1 MADMFYFC
9 SPPAPLK
16 YTGSSS
22 RRYRRPARKP
32 HQSSRNRMERACMA
46 RFVEPVFC
54 STVFPFFS
62 QADNS
67 VSQNG
72 LRTIHEDCP
81 DDAQDMDCHDQ
92 VYESACDDVHE
103 VTIEDATFQGPAD
116 SEALLQRPQ
125 DSTFQEEDQHVAAT
139 NQEVALP
146 FEMRSDPLA
155 MSRTVS
161 HQPSCDSLRNFAA
174 SADGR
179 QPQTSASEPHTAVG
193 VEYDNLP
200 EEVRLQASSA
210 AQYTIMTDMA
220 ESAWSVDDPR
230 YGADL
235 LDSLD
240 SWTARDL
247 SAVQAK
253 LSDTLFERALGENS
267 ILPTFN
273 RHEMIASGHD
283 MQGIAWSHYGIDRQ
297 QCLRDRATLY
307 NTATSERMLLDDEFA
322 LDAQQE
328 RFYRFQYF
336 NGSKRPKYAHHQ
348 LRHVLASVDRDV
360 YYANAS
366 QVMQASLALPSAQ
379 DTVLDLTKSTM
390 TATPIRVTT
399 LAATDSAV
407 IVAGG
412 FDGEYAIR
420 NLDSLTSSHS
430 EGFVTHD
437 RNGLV
442 THIHTFAHRRSGLPQ
457 AAFCANDQRLRLMD
471 LTTEKFTKTLKFD
484 YSLNSAIT
492 SSDGRLRAL
501 VGDSSDALVTD
512 AESGDTLVTLQ
523 SHNAHIFSCAWSPD
537 DRFLATGAQD
547 GKIAL
552 WDLRNWAQPLA
563 ALPNALSCSRSLH
576 FTSDSSKLIS
586 AENEDI
592 VSIFDTRGLAMPRQ
606 DIRFFGTICGVT
618 LVDGGD
624 EIVVA
629 NGDRSVGGLMSFR
642 RTQYCGG
649 GGYLEAEGGSMHH
662 VGRCRMRASRRINAR
677 RAGVV
682 EELVV

>member
-1 MADMFYFC
+1 
-9 SPPAPLK
+9 
-16 YTGSSS
+16 
-22 RRYRRPARKP
+22 
-32 HQSSRNRMERACMA
+32 MA

-54 STVFPFFS
+54 STVFPFFP
-62 QADNS
+62 QADVL
-67 VSQNG
+67 VSQDD
-72 LRTIHEDCP
+72 LTSVRDDCL
-81 DDAQDMDCHDQ
+81 DDAQDMDCHDEFH
-92 VYESACDDVHE
+92 ESTLDYVHE
-103 VTIEDATFQGPAD
+103 AMTEDATFQVPSD
-116 SEALLQRPQ
+116 PEAQPQ
-125 DSTFQEEDQHVAAT
+125 DSTFQEDEHQRRLATT
-139 NQEVALP
+139 NQDVALP

-155 MSRTVS
+155 MTRTVS

-179 QPQTSASEPHTAVG
+179 HSQTSASESHTVAG
-193 VEYDNLP
+193 AEHDNLP

-210 AQYTIMTDMA
+210 AQYTILTDMA

-240 SWTARDL
+240 SWTARNL
-247 SAVQAK
+247 SVVQSK
-253 LSDTLFERALGENS
+253 LSDALFERAIAEHS
-267 ILPTFN
+267 TLPTFN
-273 RHEMIASGHD
+273 RQEMIASGHD
-283 MQGIAWSHYGIDRQ
+283 MQGIAWDDYEIDRQ
-297 QCLRDRATLY
+297 QCLGDRATLY
-307 NTATSERMLLDDEFA
+307 RTSTSESMLVDDGLAA
-322 LDAQQE
+322 LDAQTE
-328 RFYRFQYF
+328 HFYRFQYF
-336 NGSKRPKYAHHQ
+336 NGTKRPKYAHHQ
-348 LRHVLASVDRDV
+348 LRHVLASVGRDV

-366 QVMQASLALPSAQ
+366 KVIQASLALPTAE

-420 NLDSLTSSHS
+420 NLESHKSSHS

-471 LTTEKFTKTLKFD
+471 LTTEKFTKTLEFD

-501 VGDSSDALVTD
+501 VGDSPDALITD
-512 AESGDTLVTLQ
+512 AESGETLVTLQ
-523 SHNAHIFSCAWSPD
+523 SHNAHIFSCGWSPD

-552 WDLRNWAQPLA
+552 WDSRNWTQPLA
-563 ALPNALSCSRSLH
+563 ELPNALSCSRSLH
-576 FTSDSSKLIS
+576 FTSDSSKLVS

-592 VSIFDTRGLAMPRQ
+592 VSIFDTRGLAETRQ

-624 EIVVA
+624 EIVIA
-629 NGDRSVGGLMSFR
+629 SGDRSVGGLMSFR
-642 RTQYCGG
+642 RTQYGG
-649 GGYLEAEGGSMHH
+649 RAYSEAEGGSMDT
-662 VGRCRMRASRRINAR
+662 VERCRTRAARRRNAR
-677 RAGVV
+677 GAGIV

>member
-1 MADMFYFC
+1 
-9 SPPAPLK
+9 
-16 YTGSSS
+16 
-22 RRYRRPARKP
+22 
-32 HQSSRNRMERACMA
+32 MA
-46 RFVEPVFC
+46 RFLEPVFC
-54 STVFPFFS
+54 STVFPFFPQVDGPLS
-62 QADNS
+62 QDGFES
-67 VSQNG
+67 V
-72 LRTIHEDCP
+72 RDDCLN
-81 DDAQDMDCHDQ
+81 DAQDMDCHDQ
-92 VYESACDDVHE
+92 FDESAQECVHE
-103 VTIEDATFQGPAD
+103 NTIEDATFHAP
-116 SEALLQRPQ
+116 ETLLQQPQ
-125 DSTFQEEDQHVAAT
+125 DSTFQDEDEQPRRLAVT
-139 NQEVALP
+139 NPDVSLP

-155 MSRTVS
+155 MSRTIS

-179 QPQTSASEPHTAVG
+179 HSQTSTSEPHTAAG
-193 VEYDNLP
+193 AEYDSLP

-210 AQYTIMTDMA
+210 AQYTILTDMA

-235 LDSLD
+235 LGSLD

-247 SAVQAK
+247 SVVQAK
-253 LSDTLFERALGENS
+253 LSDTLFERAIADHS
-267 ILPTFN
+267 TLPTFN
-273 RHEMIASGHD
+273 RQELITSDHD
-283 MQGIAWSHYGIDRQ
+283 MQGIAWDDCGVDRQ
-297 QCLRDRATLY
+297 QCLRDRASLY
-307 NTATSERMLLDDEFA
+307 NTSSLDRMLVDDDSA
-322 LDAQQE
+322 LDAQTE

-336 NGSKRPKYAHHQ
+336 NGFKRPKYAHHQ
-348 LRHVLASVDRDV
+348 LRHVLTSVGRDV
-360 YYANAS
+360 YYTNTS
-366 QVMQASLALPSAQ
+366 KVMQASLALPSVE

-420 NLDSLTSSHS
+420 NLDSAISSHS

-471 LTTEKFTKTLKFD
+471 LTTEKFTKTLAHD
-484 YSLNSAIT
+484 YSLNSAVT
-492 SSDGRLRAL
+492 SSDGRLRTL
-501 VGDSSDALVTD
+501 VGDSPDALLTD
-512 AESGDTLVTLQ
+512 AESGETLATLAT
-523 SHNAHIFSCAWSPD
+523 HNAHIFSCAWSPD

-552 WDLRNWAQPLA
+552 WDSRNWSQPLA
-563 ALPNALSCSRSLH
+563 ELPNALSCSRSLH

-586 AENEDI
+586 AENED
-592 VSIFDTRGLAMPRQ
+592 VVTVFDTRGGLAETARQ
-606 DIRFFGTICGVT
+606 DIRFFGTICGVA

-642 RTQYCGG
+642 RTKY
-649 GGYLEAEGGSMHH
+649 GGSWETEEEGSMDPME
-662 VGRCRMRASRRINAR
+662 RCRVRAAR
-677 RAGVV
+677 RRGARGVGIV

>member
-1 MADMFYFC
+1 
-9 SPPAPLK
+9 
-16 YTGSSS
+16 
-22 RRYRRPARKP
+22 
-32 HQSSRNRMERACMA
+32 MA

-54 STVFPFFS
+54 STVFPHFS
-62 QADNS
+62 QADTV
-67 VSQNG
+67 VSHDGPQ
-72 LRTIHEDCP
+72 TIHEDFP
-81 DDAQDMDCHDQ
+81 VDAQDMGCHNRFDGSTCN
-92 VYESACDDVHE
+92 YVHE
-103 VTIEDATFQGPAD
+103 GTIEDATFQGPAD
-116 SEALLQRPQ
+116 SEAPLQRPQ

-139 NQEVALP
+139 NQEVAFP

-155 MSRTVS
+155 ISRTVS
-161 HQPSCDSLRNFAA
+161 HQPSCDSIRNFVA

-179 QPQTSASEPHTAVG
+179 RSQASVGDLHTATG
-193 VEYDNLP
+193 IEYDNLP
-200 EEVRLQASSA
+200 EEVRSQASSV
-210 AQYTIMTDMA
+210 AQYTIMTDMV

-240 SWTARDL
+240 SWTARGL

-253 LSDTLFERALGENS
+253 LSDELFERTIAEHGM
-267 ILPTFN
+267 LPTFN
-273 RHEMIASGHD
+273 RQEMIASGHD
-283 MQGIAWSHYGIDRQ
+283 MQGIAWEDYGMDRQ

-307 NTATSERMLLDDEFA
+307 YTSNPERMIVDDESD
-322 LDAQQE
+322 LDAQTE

-348 LRHVLASVDRDV
+348 LRHVLASASRDV

-366 QVMQASLALPSAQ
+366 QVMRASLALPSAQ
-379 DTVLDLTKSTM
+379 ETVLDLTKSTM

-420 NLDSLTSSHS
+420 NLESPTPSHS

-471 LTTEKFTKTLKFD
+471 LTTEKFTKTLKYD

-492 SSDGRLRAL
+492 SSDGRLRAF
-501 VGDSSDALVTD
+501 VGDSPDALITD
-512 AESGDTLVTLQ
+512 AESGETLVTLQ

-552 WDLRNWAQPLA
+552 WDSRNWTQPLA
-563 ALPNALSCSRSLH
+563 ELPNALSCSRSLH

-586 AENEDI
+586 AENEDV
-592 VSIFDTRGLAMPRQ
+592 VSIFDIRGLAETRQ
-606 DIRFFGTICGVT
+606 DIRFFGTTCGVT

-642 RTQYCGG
+642 RTQYGG
-649 GGYLEAEGGSMHH
+649 SGYSEPEGGSMDP
-662 VGRCRMRASRRINAR
+662 VERCRMRASKRRNAR
-677 RAGVV
+677 RAGIV

>member
-1 MADMFYFC
+1 
-9 SPPAPLK
+9 
-16 YTGSSS
+16 
-22 RRYRRPARKP
+22 
-32 HQSSRNRMERACMA
+32 MA

-62 QADNS
+62 QADHL
-67 VSQNG
+67 VSQDG
-72 LRTIHEDCP
+72 LQSVREDCP
-81 DDAQDMDCHDQ
+81 DDAQDMDCHDEFDQ
-92 VYESACDDVHE
+92 SARDYVHE
-103 VTIEDATFQGPAD
+103 GTIEDATFQAPME
-116 SEALLQRPQ
+116 SEALLQQPQ
-125 DSTFQEEDQHVAAT
+125 DSTFQEENERVAT
-139 NQEVALP
+139 TIQEVALP

-155 MSRTVS
+155 IPRTVS
-161 HQPSCDSLRNFAA
+161 HQPSCDSLRNFAT

-179 QPQTSASEPHTAVG
+179 HPQTSATEPRTTAG
-193 VEYDNLP
+193 VDYDNLP

-240 SWTARDL
+240 PWTARDF
-247 SAVQAK
+247 SAMQAQ
-253 LSDTLFERALGENS
+253 LSDELFERAIAEHS
-267 ILPTFN
+267 MLPTFN
-273 RHEMIASGHD
+273 RQEMIASGHD
-283 MQGIAWSHYGIDRQ
+283 MQGIAWDDYGIDRH

-307 NTATSERMLLDDEFA
+307 NTSSSESMLADDESA
-322 LDAQQE
+322 LDAE
-328 RFYRFQYF
+328 REHFYRFQYF

-348 LRHVLASVDRDV
+348 LRHVLASVGRDV

-366 QVMQASLALPSAQ
+366 QVMQASLALPSVKE
-379 DTVLDLTKSTM
+379 TVLDLTKSTM

-420 NLDSLTSSHS
+420 NLDSPTSSHS

-442 THIHTFAHRRSGLPQ
+442 THIHTFAHRRSDLPQ

-471 LTTEKFTKTLKFD
+471 LTTEKFTKTLEFD
-484 YSLNSAIT
+484 YSLNCAVS

-501 VGDSSDALVTD
+501 VGDSPDALITD
-512 AESGDTLVTLQ
+512 AESGETLVTLQ

-552 WDLRNWAQPLA
+552 WDSRNWSQPLA
-563 ALPNALSCSRSLH
+563 ELPNALSCSRSLH
-576 FTSDSSKLIS
+576 FTSDSSRLIS
-586 AENEDI
+586 AENEDV
-592 VSIFDTRGLAMPRQ
+592 VSIFDTRGLAETRQ

-618 LVDGGD
+618 LVEGCD

-642 RTQYCGG
+642 RTQYGG
-649 GGYLEAEGGSMHH
+649 SSEFGEGEGGI
-662 VGRCRMRASRRINAR
+662 VDPLERCRMMAARRRNAR
-677 RAGVV
+677 GVGIV

>member
-1 MADMFYFC
+1 
-9 SPPAPLK
+9 
-16 YTGSSS
+16 
-22 RRYRRPARKP
+22 
-32 HQSSRNRMERACMA
+32 MA

-62 QADNS
+62 QADS
-67 VSQNG
+67 LISQDA
-72 LRTIHEDCP
+72 LQSFREDCP
-81 DDAQDMDCHDQ
+81 DDAQDMDCHD
-92 VYESACDDVHE
+92 EFGGSACEYLHE
-103 VTIEDATFQGPAD
+103 GMIEDATFQASVD
-116 SEALLQRPQ
+116 SEALLQQPQ
-125 DSTFQEEDQHVAAT
+125 DSTFQEGNQHVAAT
-139 NQEVALP
+139 IQEVTLP

-155 MSRTVS
+155 MPRTVS

-179 QPQTSASEPHTAVG
+179 HSQTSANEIRTAVG
-193 VEYDNLP
+193 AEYDSLP
-200 EEVRLQASSA
+200 EEVRLEASSA

-240 SWTARDL
+240 SWTARDF
-247 SAVQAK
+247 SAMQAQ
-253 LSDTLFERALGENS
+253 LSDEIFERATAEHS
-267 ILPTFN
+267 SLPTFN
-273 RHEMIASGHD
+273 RQEMIASGHD
-283 MQGIAWSHYGIDRQ
+283 MQGIAWDDYGIDRH

-307 NTATSERMLLDDEFA
+307 HTSSSEKLLVDDELA

-348 LRHVLASVDRDV
+348 LRHVLASVGRDV

-366 QVMQASLALPSAQ
+366 QVMQASLALPSVQ

-399 LAATDSAV
+399 LAATDSAI

-420 NLDSLTSSHS
+420 NLDYPTSSHS

-442 THIHTFAHRRSGLPQ
+442 THIHTFAHRRSGLHQ

-471 LTTEKFTKTLKFD
+471 LTTEKFTKTLEYD
-484 YSLNSAIT
+484 YSLNTAVT

-501 VGDSSDALVTD
+501 VGDSADALITD
-512 AESGDTLVTLQ
+512 AESGETLVTLQ
-523 SHNAHIFSCAWSPD
+523 THNAHIFSCAWSPD

-552 WDLRNWAQPLA
+552 WDSRNWTQPLA
-563 ALPNALSCSRSLH
+563 ELPNVLSCSRSLH
-576 FTSDSSKLIS
+576 FTADSSRLIS
-586 AENEDI
+586 AENEDV
-592 VSIFDTRGLAMPRQ
+592 VSIFDTRDLAETRQ

-624 EIVVA
+624 EIVIA

-642 RTQYCGG
+642 RTQYGG
-649 GGYLEAEGGSMHH
+649 FSSLEAEGGSMDP
-662 VGRCRMRASRRINAR
+662 VERCRMRASRRRNAR
-677 RAGVV
+677 GAGIV

>member
-1 MADMFYFC
+1 
-9 SPPAPLK
+9 
-16 YTGSSS
+16 
-22 RRYRRPARKP
+22 
-32 HQSSRNRMERACMA
+32 MA

-62 QADNS
+62 QADRL
-67 VSQNG
+67 VSQDG
-72 LRTIHEDCP
+72 LQSVREDCP
-81 DDAQDMDCHDQ
+81 DDAQDMDCHDEFDQ
-92 VYESACDDVHE
+92 SACDDVHE
-103 VTIEDATFQGPAD
+103 GTIEDATFQAPME
-116 SEALLQRPQ
+116 SEALLQQPQ
-125 DSTFQEEDQHVAAT
+125 DSTFQEENERVAT
-139 NQEVALP
+139 TIQEVALP

-155 MSRTVS
+155 IPRTVS
-161 HQPSCDSLRNFAA
+161 HQPSCDSLRNFAS

-179 QPQTSASEPHTAVG
+179 YSQTSATEPRTTAG
-193 VEYDNLP
+193 VDYDNLP

-240 SWTARDL
+240 SWTARDF
-247 SAVQAK
+247 SAMQAQ
-253 LSDTLFERALGENS
+253 LSDELFERAIAEHS
-267 ILPTFN
+267 TLPTFN
-273 RHEMIASGHD
+273 RQEMIASGHD
-283 MQGIAWSHYGIDRQ
+283 MQGIAWDDYGIDRH

-307 NTATSERMLLDDEFA
+307 HTSSSESMLADDESA

-348 LRHVLASVDRDV
+348 LRHVLASVGRDV

-366 QVMQASLALPSAQ
+366 QVMQASLALPSVKE
-379 DTVLDLTKSTM
+379 TVLDLTKSTM

-420 NLDSLTSSHS
+420 NLDSPTSSHS

-442 THIHTFAHRRSGLPQ
+442 THIHTFSHRRSDLPQ

-471 LTTEKFTKTLKFD
+471 LTTEKFTKTLEFD
-484 YSLNSAIT
+484 YSLNCAVS

-501 VGDSSDALVTD
+501 VGDSPDALITD
-512 AESGDTLVTLQ
+512 AESGETLVTLQ

-552 WDLRNWAQPLA
+552 WDSRNWSQPLA
-563 ALPNALSCSRSLH
+563 ELPNALSCSRSLH
-576 FTSDSSKLIS
+576 FTSDSSRLIS
-586 AENEDI
+586 AENEDV
-592 VSIFDTRGLAMPRQ
+592 VSIIDTRGLAETRQ

-642 RTQYCGG
+642 RTKYDGSSEFG
-649 GGYLEAEGGSMHH
+649 EGEGGIMDPLE
-662 VGRCRMRASRRINAR
+662 RCRMMAARRRNAR
-677 RAGVV
+677 GVGIV

>member
-1 MADMFYFC
+1 
-9 SPPAPLK
+9 
-16 YTGSSS
+16 
-22 RRYRRPARKP
+22 
-32 HQSSRNRMERACMA
+32 MA

-62 QADNS
+62 QADHC
-67 VSQNG
+67 VSQDDFQSV
-72 LRTIHEDCP
+72 RDDYP

-92 VYESACDDVHE
+92 YGETARDYEHE
-103 VTIEDATFQGPAD
+103 DMIEDATFQAPVD
-116 SEALLQRPQ
+116 SEALFPQPQ
-125 DSTFQEEDQHVAAT
+125 DSTFQEEDEHQRHLAAT
-139 NQEVALP
+139 TQEVSLP
-146 FEMRSDPLA
+146 FEIRSDPLA

-179 QPQTSASEPHTAVG
+179 HTQTSASDIHTAVG
-193 VEYDNLP
+193 ADNDNLP
-200 EEVRLQASSA
+200 EEVRLQASSVT
-210 AQYTIMTDMA
+210 QYTILTDMA

-253 LSDTLFERALGENS
+253 LSDTLFERAIADHS
-267 ILPTFN
+267 KLPTFN
-273 RHEMIASGHD
+273 RQEMIASGHD
-283 MQGIAWSHYGIDRQ
+283 MQGIAWNEYGIDRK
-297 QCLRDRATLY
+297 QCLQDRATLY
-307 NTATSERMLLDDEFA
+307 HTSGSERMILDDGST
-322 LDAQQE
+322 LDAQAE
-328 RFYRFQYF
+328 HFYRFQYF
-336 NGSKRPKYAHHQ
+336 NGSKQPKYAHHQ
-348 LRHVLASVDRDV
+348 LRHVLASVGRDV

-366 QVMQASLALPSAQ
+366 KVMQASLALPSVEE
-379 DTVLDLTKSTM
+379 TVLDLTKSTM
-390 TATPIRVTT
+390 TSTPIRVTT
-399 LAATDSAV
+399 LAATDFAV

-420 NLDSLTSSHS
+420 NLESSTPSHS

-471 LTTEKFTKTLKFD
+471 LTTEKFIKTLAYD

-501 VGDSSDALVTD
+501 VGDSPDALITD
-512 AESGDTLVTLQ
+512 AESGETLVTLQ

-552 WDLRNWAQPLA
+552 WDSRNWTQPLA
-563 ALPNALSCSRSLH
+563 ELPNALSCSRSLH
-576 FTSDSSKLIS
+576 FTSDSSRLIS
-586 AENEDI
+586 AENEDV
-592 VSIFDTRGLAMPRQ
+592 VSIFDTRGLAETRQ

-624 EIVVA
+624 EIVIA

-642 RTQYCGG
+642 RTQYGG
-649 GGYLEAEGGSMHH
+649 SGGFSETEGGITDPVEM
-662 VGRCRMRASRRINAR
+662 CRVRAARRRNAR
-677 RAGVV
+677 GVGIV

>member
-1 MADMFYFC
+1 
-9 SPPAPLK
+9 
-16 YTGSSS
+16 
-22 RRYRRPARKP
+22 
-32 HQSSRNRMERACMA
+32 MA

-62 QADNS
+62 QADTLA
-67 VSQNG
+67 SQDDFQSF
-72 LRTIHEDCP
+72 RDDCP

-92 VYESACDDVHE
+92 FDESTCDYVHE
-103 VTIEDATFQGPAD
+103 DMVEDAAFQAPAD
-116 SEALLQRPQ
+116 SEALLQQPQ
-125 DSTFQEEDQHVAAT
+125 DSTFQEEDDHLAAM
-139 NQEVALP
+139 NQEFALP
-146 FEMRSDPLA
+146 FEIRSDPLA
-155 MSRTVS
+155 VSRTVS
-161 HQPSCDSLRNFAA
+161 HQPSCDSLRNFAL

-179 QPQTSASEPHTAVG
+179 QSQTSASESHTIAG
-193 VEYDNLP
+193 ADNDNLP
-200 EEVRLQASSA
+200 EVRLQASSA
-210 AQYTIMTDMA
+210 AQYTILTDMA

-253 LSDTLFERALGENS
+253 LSDALFERALAQNS
-267 ILPTFN
+267 TLPTFN
-273 RHEMIASGHD
+273 RQEMIASGHD
-283 MQGIAWSHYGIDRQ
+283 MQGIAWDGYGINRQ
-297 QCLRDRATLY
+297 QCLQDRATLY
-307 NTATSERMLLDDEFA
+307 HTSSSERMALDDASA
-322 LDAQQE
+322 LDTQTE
-328 RFYRFQYF
+328 HFYRFQYF

-348 LRHVLASVDRDV
+348 LRHVLASVGRDV

-366 QVMQASLALPSAQ
+366 KVMQASLALPSAE

-390 TATPIRVTT
+390 TSTPIRVTT

-420 NLDSLTSSHS
+420 NLESPASSHS

-471 LTTEKFTKTLKFD
+471 LTTEKFTKTLEYD
-484 YSLNSAIT
+484 YSLNSAVT

-501 VGDSSDALVTD
+501 VGDSPDALITD
-512 AESGDTLVTLQ
+512 AESGETLVTLQ

-552 WDLRNWAQPLA
+552 WDSRNWTQPLA
-563 ALPNALSCSRSLH
+563 ELPNALSCSRSLH

-586 AENEDI
+586 AENEDV
-592 VSIFDTRGLAMPRQ
+592 VSIFDTRGLAETRQ

-624 EIVVA
+624 EIVIA

-642 RTQYCGG
+642 RTQYGG
-649 GGYLEAEGGSMHH
+649 SGGYLEAEEGSMDPLE
-662 VGRCRMRASRRINAR
+662 RCRMRTARRINAR
-677 RAGVV
+677 RAGIV